1 MQFLQLFLCVVRSC
15 PQHMR
20 DSCEEVQAMSQAPSS
35 LWVSPAMLADSRPSG
50 DEPGPGW
57 WGWLAVLTALGM
69 LGASIVLGIPH

>member
-1 MQFLQLFLCVVRSC
+1 
-15 PQHMR
+15 
-20 DSCEEVQAMSQAPSS
+20 MSQAPSS